1 MPMRFFTMMFVV
13 LLLSADAMSAEENRT
28 SVDVQIAKME
38 KALEEDRAR
47 LVAQLKA
54 MIVQI
59 NAQEHSDA
67 VGKYQKKSQEEG
79 NTTCMP
85 PLKECKII
93 DE

>member
-1 MPMRFFTMMFVV
+1 MRFSIMILV
-13 LLLSADAMSAEENRT
+13 LLLFGIDTVSAEENRT
-28 SVDVQIAKME
+28 SVDIQIAQME

-67 VGKYQKKSQEEG
+67 VGKYQKQSQQEI
-79 NTTCMP
+79 NMTSITP
-85 PLKECKII
+85 QKECKIV
-93 DE
+93 DK

>member
-1 MPMRFFTMMFVV
+1 MRFFTIIFAV
-13 LLLSADAMSAEENRT
+13 LLLYVGTMSAEENRT
-28 SVDVQIAKME
+28 SVDVQIAQME
-38 KALEEDRAR
+38 KALEEDRVR

-67 VGKYQKKSQEEG
+67 VGKYQKQSQQEA
-79 NTTCMP
+79 NMTSITP
-85 PLKECKII
+85 QKECKIV